1 MFILLII
8 LLREHYAYSCTQL
21 EEESSHASWA
31 QTPSRNGMPATPS
44 TPAALG
50 IQELDT
56 NDEWKMEIGEYEFKS
71 PHAPSGLV
79 VPAGTVVRRVF
90 ADGQVQ

>member
-1 MFILLII
+1 MDTITIF
-8 LLREHYAYSCTQL
+8 LRAHLCPCTQ
-21 EEESSHASWA
+21 EEETPHANWA
-31 QTPSRNGMPATPS
+31 QTPARNGMPASPS

-56 NDEWKMEIGEYEFKS
+56 DGEWRMEIGEFEFRS
-71 PHAPSGLV
+71 PHAPSGFV

-90 ADGQVQ
+90 TDGQVQ